1 MSNANAY
8 IEGDFSQPNA
18 KLMATALFIQY
29 LAYAVFSIADG
40 VKKEAAEY
48 VYLNEKMA
56 LALRERAAKGK
67 EEAARKKEEAKRKKD
82 EKAKAKKDKKDA
94 KGAKGRNLDLVMLC
108 LCLCELGLT

>member
-1 MSNANAY
+1 MSNPNMY

-40 VKKEAAEY
+40 VKKEGAEY

-56 LALRERAAKGK
+56 QALKERAAKGK
-67 EEAARKKEEAKRKKD
+67 EEAAKKKEEAKRKKE
-82 EKAKAKKDKKDA
+82 EKAKAKQDKKDK
-94 KGAKGRNLDLVMLC
+94 KGAKGKSL
-108 LCLCELGLT
+108 